1 MDLDKI
7 KDQKI
12 QEAKK
17 LFKQLGIDTNNE
29 SNLETVD
36 SPCYQFDTDESED
49 SKIKFHWT
57 RLSNNSNI
65 GFTTDD

>member
-12 QEAKK
+12 QEANE
-17 LFKQLGIDTNNE
+17 LFKRLGINTDNE
-29 SNLETVD
+29 PNLETGD
-36 SPCYQFDTDESED
+36 SPCFQFDTDESEG
-49 SKIKFHWT
+49 SKIEFHWT

-65 GFTTDD
+65 GLIAD

>member
-12 QEAKK
+12 QEANE
-17 LFKQLGIDTNNE
+17 LFKRLGIDTNNE
-29 SNLETVD
+29 PNFENGN
-36 SPCYQFDTDESED
+36 SPCYQTDTDESEG
-49 SKIKFHWT
+49 SKIEFHWT

-65 GFTTDD
+65 GCITD

>member
-12 QEAKK
+12 QEANE

-29 SNLETVD
+29 TNLENGD
-36 SPCYQFDTDESED
+36 SPCYQFDTDESEG
-49 SKIKFHWT
+49 SIIEFHWT

-65 GFTTDD
+65 GFTTD